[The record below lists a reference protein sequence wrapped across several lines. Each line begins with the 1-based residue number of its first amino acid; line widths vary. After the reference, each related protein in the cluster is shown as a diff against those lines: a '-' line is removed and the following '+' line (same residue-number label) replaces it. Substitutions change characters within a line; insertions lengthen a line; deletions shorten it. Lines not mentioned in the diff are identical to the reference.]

1 MFGFNDNDN
10 EEYDYKRLRRD
21 LSNDFGA
28 MGATFLG
35 GLGFVQMMEAE
46 SASNEELLKMA
57 KREGYNLD
65 RYRK

>member
-1 MFGFNDNDN
+1 MGFFSNDDD
-10 EEYDYKRLRRD
+10 YDYKRLRKD

-46 SASNEELLKMA
+46 DASNDELLEMA
-57 KREGYNLD
+57 KREGYDLKK
-65 RYRK
+65 YKK

>member
-1 MFGFNDNDN
+1 MGFFSNDDD
-10 EEYDYKRLRRD
+10 YDYKRLRKD

-57 KREGYNLD
+57 RREGYNLN
-65 RYRK
+65 RYKK

>member
-1 MFGFNDNDN
+1 MFGSNDNE
-10 EEYDYKRLRRD
+10 EEYDYKRLRKD

-46 SASNEELLKMA
+46 GASNEELLRIA
-57 KREGYNLD
+57 KREGFDLNKY
-65 RYRK
+65 KK

>member
-10 EEYDYKRLRRD
+10 EEYDYKRLRKD
-21 LSNDFGA
+21 LSNGFGA

-57 KREGYNLD
+57 RREGYNLD